1 MDFHFPRIFNGLKR
15 GPQIIL
21 PKDLGII
28 VSFTGMNKDSFVVDA
43 GTGSGFAAI
52 FFASIASKVITFEIR
67 EDFFKLASENIKK
80 SGLKNIEIRKEDFFE
95 GIEKINDEIDIIFL
109 DIPEPE
115 RIFSKKFRAKSLVAY
130 LPNFEQVKNFCLA
143 AKENGYEF
151 FVVRCIVEEI
161 LVREYGTRPK
171 NKGLIHTG
179 FLCFSKK

>member
-1 MDFHFPRIFNGLKR
+1 MDFHFPKILEGLKR
-15 GPQIIL
+15 GPQIVL
-21 PKDLGII
+21 PKDLGI
-28 VSFTGMNKDSFVVDA
+28 VVAFTGMDKNSFVVDA
-43 GTGSGFAAI
+43 GSGSGFSAI
-52 FFASIASKVITFEIR
+52 FFASIAREVITFENR
-67 EDFFKLASENIKK
+67 EDFFKLASENIKI

-95 GIEKINDEIDIIFL
+95 GIEKINEGIDVIFL
-109 DIPEPE
+109 DLPEPE
-115 RIFSKKFRAKSLVAY
+115 KIFSRKFRAKNLVAY